1 MCLNDWF
8 TLSFAQQNIKE
19 RLEKARKDT
28 KKAQNLAEF
37 ISIYLKHVWGGGGWG
52 LIETEGQEPVGGQL
66 VSVIDP

>member
-1 MCLNDWF
+1 MIKPKTLLINGSATDMCLNDWF

-37 ISIYLKHVWGGGGWG
+37 ISIYLKHVWGGGG
-52 LIETEGQEPVGGQL
+52 GGGAW
-66 VSVIDP
+66 

>member
-37 ISIYLKHVWGGGGWG
+37 ISIYLKHVWGGGG
-52 LIETEGQEPVGGQL
+52 GGGAW
-66 VSVIDP
+66 